1 MILPLG
7 GVKWK
12 LLVVILK
19 VWLSANLLVVMD
31 WTQPSSRQPE
41 WKWKITPTMAERRC
55 EDYRGWGTWRRLFMR
70 GGSRSG
76 NQLPPWR
83 DNAHKMALAG
93 RRGLALPDIDLLG
106 KSSTTTT
113 TTPTTP
119 QIETWTHMLTP
130 SGGPLE
136 DPKRPPV
143 NFINQVTNPANV
155 QFKAKSWSAPLVPA
169 EWMGERWL
177 TVGWMAAHSSK
188 FILSRSTCYVWHRH
202 REFEESPHPSTTG
215 VAVGLHV
222 YQDISTKQNLART
235 GISTSNGLNY

>member
-1 MILPLG
+1 MCHCYRQMILPLG
-7 GVKWK
+7 GVKWN

-70 GGSRSG
+70 GGSRSC

-106 KSSTTTT
+106 KSSTSTTT
-113 TTPTTP
+113 TTP

-136 DPKRPPV
+136 DPKPSG
-143 NFINQVTNPANV
+143 Q
-155 QFKAKSWSAPLVPA
+155 
-169 EWMGERWL
+169 
-177 TVGWMAAHSSK
+177 SSK
-188 FILSRSTCYVWHRH
+188 CPV
-202 REFEESPHPSTTG
+202 
-215 VAVGLHV
+215 
-222 YQDISTKQNLART
+222 
-235 GISTSNGLNY
+235 